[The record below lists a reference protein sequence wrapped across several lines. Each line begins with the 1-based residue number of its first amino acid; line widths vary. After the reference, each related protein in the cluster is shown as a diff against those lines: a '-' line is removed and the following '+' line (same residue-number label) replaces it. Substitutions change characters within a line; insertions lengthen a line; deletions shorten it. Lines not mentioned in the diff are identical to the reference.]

1 MTVSMV
7 TAGKGGH
14 AGGHLKTGMIPERC
28 VKEEVNDV
36 KENSCGAAQASVTPG
51 PRITLRTE
59 DVLQTGIVP
68 DPGRVVRAVVMT
80 ARAVAKARKVVR
92 KEKGNMEMLPVP
104 RDIAAELRQVHGGR
118 ATDGIRRNGTPMA
131 GSTAGILAGIPIGIT
146 PGTGRSL
153 DSLQVGELAKELTPW
168 SRILKMQVKD
178 DVNPEVAKDRQNQ
191 KCHQGQRNRSLRRS
205 CPCRGSQ
212 PIRHLHLPRGMH
224 ARRRKRKQHHRGES
238 LPEDRSVAVVTETAM
253 NAGEIEVT
261 TAIGEM
267 KVKGAATLMEAE
279 IEGRMRIGHAVGH
292 LEKRKRRTLPRSPKL
307 ARRAAEMVVVDQV
320 AAIVATP
327 TATKRSPKSR
337 RSEWR
342 IRL

>member
-7 TAGKGGH
+7 IAGKGGH

-28 VKEEVNDV
+28 VKEEVTDV
-36 KENSCGAAQASVTPG
+36 KESSCSAAQASVTRG
-51 PRITLRTE
+51 PKITPRTE
-59 DVLQTGIVP
+59 DVLQTAIVP
-68 DPGRVVRAVVMT
+68 DPERVVRAVVMT

-131 GSTAGILAGIPIGIT
+131 GSTAGILAGIPIGTT

-153 DSLQVGELAKELTPW
+153 DSLQLGELAKRLTPW
-168 SRILKMQVKD
+168 WRILKMQVKD

-238 LPEDRSVAVVTETAM
+238 LPEDRSAAVVTETAM
-253 NAGEIEVT
+253 NAVEIEVT

-267 KVKGAATLMEAE
+267 KVKGTATLMEAE

-327 TATKRSPKSR
+327 TAMKRSPKSR